1 MELDDIIQE
10 LDQHRG
16 PFPRA
21 SVDEAIRRREEI
33 SPHLLRALEE
43 AAERTEAPE
52 EEDVPFLLL
61 YAMFLLAQFR
71 DRRAYPLMIRLCK
84 LPAGVLDSLIGETIT
99 EGLPRILASVF
110 DGDTAPIASVIED
123 PSLDEYIRASAL
135 RSLSIL
141 VHEEV
146 LSRGTVI
153 EYFAEL
159 FRGKLEKEHSHLWD
173 ALAAEAV
180 DLHAKTLA
188 DDIQGGFETG
198 LLWPGFMHPQEI
210 DKAFSQSEDAVLARS
225 REHSPGLIDSVV
237 DEMRW
242 WACFKPQTT
251 PGKTSG
257 WRETRLPAGK
267 HNPGAAVRAEPK
279 VGRNA
284 PCPCGSGK
292 KYKKCCGVH

>member
-1 MELDDIIQE
+1 MSLPRFGAVAVIVLSCLGLLVACGGDSS
-10 LDQHRG
+10 G
-16 PFPRA
+16 PA
-21 SVDEAIRRREEI
+21 D
-33 SPHLLRALEE
+33 
-43 AAERTEAPE
+43 
-52 EEDVPFLLL
+52 
-61 YAMFLLAQFR
+61 
-71 DRRAYPLMIRLCK
+71 
-84 LPAGVLDSLIGETIT
+84 PAGGPEGRIVVDPDPDALNAPWAVTSSGKFSVSGNGDSTLTQLEAGQYNVTW
-99 EGLPRILASVF
+99 GAVS
-110 DGDTAPIASVIED
+110 GWTAPD
-123 PSLDEYIRASAL
+123 NDTQTLDEYIRASAL

-292 KYKKCCGVH
+292 KYKKCCGAH